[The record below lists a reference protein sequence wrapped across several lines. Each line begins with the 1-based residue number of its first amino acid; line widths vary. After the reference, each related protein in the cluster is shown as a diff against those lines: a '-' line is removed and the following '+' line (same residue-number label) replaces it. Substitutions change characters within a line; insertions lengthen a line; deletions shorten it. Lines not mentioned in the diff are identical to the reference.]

1 MDQSAGIPSY
11 SMPEWGTLKVVGVS
25 PTARDRALSDE
36 LGTDDRKLA
45 IDWLIDGARIQS
57 RSWVGVARFSTFEV
71 QVVPKLAGGSLGVM
85 TMVGYA
91 SGIEAL
97 SILAAPRNYNA
108 ESGGLADL
116 WCLVLAREA
125 ENILL
130 GGPVFDYAWQESSQP
145 TLRGRLMMIEQL
157 SRHFGQVD
165 SLECRFED
173 YSSDVLDN
181 RIVLSGLRAG
191 RAVAS
196 DDATSQRMA
205 RLAAAFAEYCG
216 PLELEPDTAEQQ
228 VQYNRRNEHYKAA
241 HILSLLLLRNLQL
254 HDIYSTGY
262 IPAVAFLLD
271 MNPLFEQF
279 ATRLVQSALVSDSID
294 VVPQRRTSSI
304 IINEA
309 TGHTYSRVIPDMLL
323 TVAGTHR
330 RLPVDA
336 KYKLYD
342 NRTID
347 PADIY
352 QVFMYAYAFQS
363 VEVPIPAAMIVYPA
377 ETTSTVGARLRVQN
391 VSATQSARL
400 VSYPLPVIPTLGRI
414 RDRSLL
420 ASSELADLR
429 QALLQAFSAG

>member
-1 MDQSAGIPSY
+1 
-11 SMPEWGTLKVVGVS
+11 MPEWGTLRVAGVS
-25 PTARDRALSDE
+25 PTDRDRALSEE
-36 LGTDDRKLA
+36 LGSGDRKLA

-57 RSWVGVARFSTFEV
+57 RSWVGVARFSNFEV
-71 QVVPKLAGGSLGVM
+71 QVVPKLAGGSLSVM

-91 SGIEAL
+91 SGIETL
-97 SILAAPRNYNA
+97 SMLAAPRNYNA

-130 GGPVFDYAWQESSQP
+130 GGPLYDYAWEESSQL

-181 RIVLSGLRAG
+181 RIILSGLRAG

-196 DDATSQRMA
+196 NSDLSQRMA
-205 RLAAAFAEYCG
+205 RLAAVFAEYSG
-216 PLELEPDTAEQQ
+216 PLELEPNIAEQQ
-228 VQYNRRNEHYKAA
+228 VQYNRRNEHYKTA

-254 HDIYSTGY
+254 RDIYSTGHK
-262 IPAVAFLLD
+262 PAVAFLLD

-279 ATRLVQSALVSDSID
+279 ATRLVRSALVSDSID

-347 PADIY
+347 PSDIY

-363 VEVPIPAAMIVYPA
+363 EEVPIPAALILYPA
-377 ETTSTVGARLRVQN
+377 ETTSTVGAHLRVQN

-400 VSYPLPVIPTLGRI
+400 VSYPLPVVPTLARI
-414 RDRSLL
+414 RDRSLQ

-429 QALLQAFSAG
+429 QALLLAFSTG

>member
-1 MDQSAGIPSY
+1 
-11 SMPEWGTLKVVGVS
+11 
-25 PTARDRALSDE
+25 
-36 LGTDDRKLA
+36 
-45 IDWLIDGARIQS
+45 
-57 RSWVGVARFSTFEV
+57 
-71 QVVPKLAGGSLGVM
+71 M
-85 TMVGYA
+85 TMVGFA

-97 SILAAPRNYNA
+97 SILATPRNYNA

-116 WCLVLAREA
+116 WCLVLAGEA

-130 GGPVFDYAWQESSQP
+130 GGPVFDYWWDESSQP
-145 TLRGRLMMIEQL
+145 ALRGRLMMIEQL
-157 SRHFGQVD
+157 SRHFGEVD

-191 RAVAS
+191 YAVAS
-196 DDATSQRMA
+196 DHDTSQRMA

-216 PLELEPDTAEQQ
+216 PLELESDTAERQ
-228 VQYNRRNEHYKAA
+228 VQYNRRNEHYKTA

-254 HDIYSTGY
+254 RDIYSTGSK
-262 IPAVAFLLD
+262 PAVAFLLD

-279 ATRLVQSALVSDSID
+279 ATRLVRSALIGDSID
-294 VVPQRRTSSI
+294 VAQQRRTSSI

-342 NRTID
+342 NRMID

-363 VEVPIPAAMIVYPA
+363 DEVPIPAAMILYPA
-377 ETTSTVGARLRVQN
+377 GTASTVGAHLRVQN
-391 VSATQSARL
+391 VSAPPSARL
-400 VSYPLPVIPTLGRI
+400 VSYPLPVVPTLARI
-414 RDRSLL
+414 RDHSLQ

-429 QALLQAFSAG
+429 QALLLAFSTG